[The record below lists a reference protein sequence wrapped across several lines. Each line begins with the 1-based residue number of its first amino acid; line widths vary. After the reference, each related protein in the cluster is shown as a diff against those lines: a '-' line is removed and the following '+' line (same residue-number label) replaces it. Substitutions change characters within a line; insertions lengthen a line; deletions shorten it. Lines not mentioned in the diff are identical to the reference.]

1 MNGKEKD
8 RALPY
13 VLFSPLPYPILPY
26 PILSLR
32 GKQPLAVG
40 WSGERAEVP

>member
-13 VLFSPLPYPILPY
+13 VFSPLAYPILPY
-26 PILSLR
+26 SILPLR